1 MPAEAIIEMHVD
13 ETVRQQAQQIYSAAG
28 VTIEDMFRRMLLK
41 TVEDKAIPMD
51 FFRPNAETIAAME
64 AARRGEFEGK
74 GSIQDLFADLDAD
87 D

>member
-1 MPAEAIIEMHVD
+1 MSAEAVIEMHID

-28 VTIEDMFRRMLLK
+28 VTMEDMFRRMLLK
-41 TVEDKAIPMD
+41 TVEDEAIPMD

-64 AARRGEFEGK
+64 AARRGEFAGQGNIE
-74 GSIQDLFADLDAD
+74 DLFAELYAD